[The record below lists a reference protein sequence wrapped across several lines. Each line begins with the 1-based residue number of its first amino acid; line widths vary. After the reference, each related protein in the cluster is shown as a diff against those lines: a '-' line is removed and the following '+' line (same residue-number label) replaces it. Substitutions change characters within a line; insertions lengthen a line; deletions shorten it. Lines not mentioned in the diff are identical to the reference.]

1 MAWTLGNTP
10 DRPALIANARNRG
23 PATKNLEAHP
33 DVLRPAQEIHDL
45 AFTKRLTAE
54 TAEEISA
61 PKSRQLPC
69 LASDLMITL
78 IFTRLHDGPSGAWGR
93 HDSAGLPP
101 GE

>member
-1 MAWTLGNTP
+1 MAQILGNTP
-10 DRPALIANARNRG
+10 DRPALIANARNRRRY
-23 PATKNLEAHP
+23 PEDLEAQP
-33 DVLRPAQEIHDL
+33 DILRPAQKIHDL

-54 TAEEISA
+54 TAEEISDLEG
-61 PKSRQLPC
+61 RQLPC

-78 IFTRLHDGPSGAWGR
+78 TFTRLHDGPSGAWGC